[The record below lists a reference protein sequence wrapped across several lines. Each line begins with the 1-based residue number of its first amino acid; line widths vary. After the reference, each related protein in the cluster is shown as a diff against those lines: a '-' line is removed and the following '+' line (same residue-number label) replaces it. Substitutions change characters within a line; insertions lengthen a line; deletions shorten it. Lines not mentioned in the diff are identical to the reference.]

1 MRECQL
7 CGAKSWGPFLRR
19 RNDYPI
25 TTTPENELVQCDACD
40 SVARRDI
47 VEKPVSV
54 PELRLGELPHIADAI
69 FGSPGVSHSPD
80 PMTVAKEALES
91 MRDRMPEP
99 QTRLE
104 RIVRALIGQFEPAG
118 WADYPADVV
127 STARK
132 IEREMDKTNIDAE
145 IEAEEKRN
153 KGGKS

>member
-7 CGAKSWGPFLRR
+7 CGAKSWGPFLRH

-25 TTTPENELVQCDACD
+25 TTTPENELVQCDVCD

-47 VEKPVSV
+47 VEKPAGLPDIGEIHEGLSSGVG
-54 PELRLGELPHIADAI
+54 LGTFFSDPPAPAPA
-69 FGSPGVSHSPD
+69 PGPD

-132 IEREMDKTNIDAE
+132 IEREMDKAP
-145 IEAEEKRN
+145 
-153 KGGKS
+153 